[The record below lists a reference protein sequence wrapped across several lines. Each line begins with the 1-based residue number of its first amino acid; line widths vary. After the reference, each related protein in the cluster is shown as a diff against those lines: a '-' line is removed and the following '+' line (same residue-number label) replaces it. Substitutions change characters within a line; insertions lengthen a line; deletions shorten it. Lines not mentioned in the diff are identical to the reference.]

1 MFAEDDIEKDSLERE
16 QSREPSRGRAS
27 SGWRQGV
34 TQASLD
40 ERGLDSMRRELED
53 KDKKL

>member
-1 MFAEDDIEKDSLERE
+1 MFAEENIEKDSLERE

-34 TQASLD
+34 TQASLE
-40 ERGLDSMRRELED
+40 ERARESIRRELD
-53 KDKKL
+53 IRDKKL